1 MVVTYRSAAIA
12 SIILIVVIVAVL
24 FAPLWLGR
32 ETPQKQGVQ
41 EKYGPPPGTY
51 RAMSPDELGIQGW
64 MEFPFAYTAN
74 TASSISH
81 MVERSA

>member
-1 MVVTYRSAAIA
+1 MVSYQTAAVA
-12 SIILIVVIVAVL
+12 SIIVIVLIVAVL
-24 FAPLWLGR
+24 FGPLWLGR
-32 ETPQKQGVQ
+32 EKPQTQSTR
-41 EKYGPPPGTY
+41 ERYGPPPGTY

-81 MVERSA
+81 MIERSA